1 MPLGSTPTRADF
13 PKSISIGTSP
23 HHLPRVDRSP
33 TLVVELGVAPV
44 GRFPRGYG
52 GPTMR
57 VNPIGGVFSCAESG
71 TGLESAIRVGSI
83 PTGSWASRYATRAGW
98 GCLGPQAGVGS

>member
-1 MPLGSTPTRADF
+1 M
-13 PKSISIGTSP
+13 
-23 HHLPRVDRSP
+23 VD
-33 TLVVELGVAPV
+33 LGVAHG

-52 GPTMR
+52 GPTIR

-83 PTGSWASRYATRAGW
+83 PTGSWATRYATGDGW
-98 GCLGPQAGVGS
+98 GCLGPHAGVGS